1 MAFLSSSPS
10 FLSMLP
16 SCCTSSTSMSSSSC
30 DILLSE
36 LRRKTFAS
44 SFFQR
49 EKTALSGVKTQMRT
63 CRIGAENMAQVS
75 AQSLAMLLGEISPKI
90 STTTV
95 TTTVEIVAPAS
106 P

>member
-1 MAFLSSSPS
+1 
-10 FLSMLP
+10 MLP
-16 SCCTSSTSMSSSSC
+16 SCCTSSTSISSSSC
-30 DILLSE
+30 DILLSAF
-36 LRRKTFAS
+36 RRNTFAS
-44 SFFQR
+44 SFFQSENR
-49 EKTALSGVKTQMRT
+49 KLSGVRVQRNT
-63 CRIGAENMAQVS
+63 CSIGAESMAKRS